1 VLTLVI
7 GTVLLVG
14 GLAIGWLPGP
24 GGFIAVFGAALL
36 GVEWLRIAQLL
47 DRCETY
53 ARRFLRFLRRRV
65 LGRPRAAD

>member
-36 GVEWLRIAQLL
+36 GVEWLRIARLL